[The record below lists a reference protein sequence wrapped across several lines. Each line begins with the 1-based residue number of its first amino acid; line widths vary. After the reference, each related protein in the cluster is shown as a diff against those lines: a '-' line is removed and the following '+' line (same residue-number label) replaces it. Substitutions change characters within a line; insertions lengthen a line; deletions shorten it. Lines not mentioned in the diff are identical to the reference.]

1 MDLTE
6 PPCTL
11 TACMI
16 IKDPWATM
24 ILTGEKTAEIRS
36 SRRRAELQGSW
47 VGIAVSGTNS
57 IHGHALLKK
66 IIQKVH
72 RSELK
77 TKNWKALHK
86 IPAYDLHNY
95 TRGYENVVA
104 YIFERPV
111 KYDVSIPF
119 SFGIGGDLM
128 FKDLGSNAV
137 FQKSISSLIKS
148 SRGFPAQD
156 EREQTQLS
164 IRELPGFTNKGAG
177 SSIANRN
184 TVIHAASLAF
194 RAAMQKPIA
203 PAAHPKSKAA
213 QVRDLIARG
222 LEGKELL
229 AEAHKLGI
237 KRRLVSAVKPK
248 TIPAKRR
255 GVPIQMKKDMEQA
268 GASSADIRAALKDYG
283 ATPTRIHKLC
293 GPIGRPKAAA
303 IALSLKKNGLSTKDV
318 RKRLK
323 QAGFADSTVRS
334 VAPYAE

>member
-24 ILTGEKTAEIRS
+24 ILKGEKTAEIRS

-77 TKNWKALHK
+77 AKKWKALHK

-95 TRGYENVVA
+95 TRGYENLVA

-137 FQKSISSLIKS
+137 FQKSISNLIKS

-164 IRELPGFTNKGAG
+164 IGDLPGFTNNRA
-177 SSIANRN
+177 SSSTTNR
-184 TVIHAASLAF
+184 TEVAHAANSSF
-194 RAAMQKPIA
+194 RSAMNKPRT
-203 PAAHPKSKAA
+203 HQRSKVAK
-213 QVRDLIARG
+213 VRDLIDSG
-222 LEGKELL
+222 LEGKELA
-229 AEAHKLGI
+229 AEAQKLGI
-237 KRRLVSAVKPK
+237 KRRLVSSVKPK
-248 TIPAKRR
+248 ANPAKRR
-255 GVPIQMKKDMEQA
+255 GVPIKMKQDMEQA
-268 GASSADIRAALKDYG
+268 GASPADIKAALKAYG
-283 ATPTRIHKLC
+283 VTDTRIRQLC

-303 IALSLKKNGLSTKDV
+303 VALSLKNSGMSIQNV

-323 QAGFADSTVRS
+323 QQGFAGSTVRS